1 MLPNHRRYLIPSRP
15 DPTRPRVKIQ
25 ILAPQWSCHAR
36 PIYQKVL
43 HTTGSR
49 IMTSR
54 HEASKTV
61 RDSSDPAGD
70 PCRTSPAH
78 SVTNATNQKRAVTP
92 KPIGEVAYVHMKK
105 QANCLETRNAFT
117 FVIILEASIALE
129 FVSHPM
135 DLSTQNTPSV
145 LRKLWPVPPVQKTL

>member
-78 SVTNATNQKRAVTP
+78 SVTNATNQKKGRDA
-92 KPIGEVAYVHMKK
+92 
-105 QANCLETRNAFT
+105 QANRRGCQRAYEETSQLSRDKKRFHICGSFWRRVLHWNSYLTQWFCPRKT
-117 FVIILEASIALE
+117 
-129 FVSHPM
+129 HP
-135 DLSTQNTPSV
+135 LSCGSSGQS
-145 LRKLWPVPPVQKTL
+145 R

>member
-1 MLPNHRRYLIPSRP
+1 MAFGFRSSLGLVTIILSCRRRSWCGKKMASCPPTDSLALPCLALKLGARNLCFQIIVVLDTFPTRP
-15 DPTRPRVKIQ
+15 DPTWLRVKIQ

-49 IMTSR
+49 IVTSW

-61 RDSSDPAGD
+61 RDPSDPAGD

-78 SVTNATNQKRAVTP
+78 SVTNATNQKKGP
-92 KPIGEVAYVHMKK
+92 
-105 QANCLETRNAFT
+105 
-117 FVIILEASIALE
+117 
-129 FVSHPM
+129 
-135 DLSTQNTPSV
+135 
-145 LRKLWPVPPVQKTL
+145 

>member
-1 MLPNHRRYLIPSRP
+1 
-15 DPTRPRVKIQ
+15 
-25 ILAPQWSCHAR
+25 
-36 PIYQKVL
+36 
-43 HTTGSR
+43 
-49 IMTSR
+49 MTSR